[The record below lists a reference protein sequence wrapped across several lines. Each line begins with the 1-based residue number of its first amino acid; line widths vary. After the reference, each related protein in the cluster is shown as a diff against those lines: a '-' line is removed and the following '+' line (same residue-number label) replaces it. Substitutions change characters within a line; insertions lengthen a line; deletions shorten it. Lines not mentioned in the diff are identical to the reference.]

1 MAKQNFLDKAIAA
14 ISPTR
19 AMRRA
24 AARTALEI
32 INTGYGNYGANLT
45 KKSMRGWDFAG
56 GSAKEDI
63 EDNIDILRQRSRDA
77 YMGIPTA
84 AAALKTMRTNVIA
97 GGLIPSP
104 QIDGEYLRISDDELE
119 RLQQQITREFSLWAD
134 TPACDA
140 ERVDNFYKLQQLAF
154 LSYLM
159 SGDTFVLMPMREEP
173 GQPYSLRI
181 RIIEADRVCSPDL
194 FDRLVPCEVN
204 GIKVQQI
211 VQGVETDADG
221 VVVAYWIC
229 NRHPLSNTATIQPGE
244 MQWTRVEAFGKE
256 TGRRNV
262 LHIMNRER
270 PGQRRGVPILAP
282 VLEAIKQ
289 LGRYTDAEVTA
300 AVLSAMFTVAV
311 LKQNPSDGRPFGEM
325 LPPDMLIDSEDQ
337 SSIELGPGAFV
348 DMAPGEDIKMI
359 DPKHPNTGY
368 DEFTNAVI
376 RQIGAALEIPPEVL
390 FKQFTASYSAARGAL
405 NEFWRTC
412 AMQRDWF
419 KDDFCKPIYDEWFA
433 EAVARGRIKAPGFFA
448 DPAIRKT
455 YVACTWSGP
464 ARTNLNPV
472 QEVQA
477 AAMRVQ
483 NCFSTAADETAQMT
497 GGDYNKNVRA
507 RVIEAKRKKEVDEI
521 INPVQIVQAA
531 TPQAGT
537 KPKEE

>member
-1 MAKQNFLDKAIAA
+1 MANQNMLDKVIAA
-14 ISPTR
+14 ISPTH

-24 AARTALEI
+24 AARAALEI

-45 KKSMRGWDFAG
+45 KKSMRGWDYAG

-433 EAVARGRIKAPGFFA
+433 EAVARGRVKAPGFFA

-477 AAMRVQ
+477 AALRVE